1 MAEEGELQDSSA
13 APVEEV
19 VDIMNIPAERQL
31 DTNTL
36 GVLGTQ
42 RKLLDFDSLLLD

>member
-1 MAEEGELQDSSA
+1 MAEQGELQDSSA

-31 DTNTL
+31 DTNSL
-36 GVLGTQ
+36 GVPGTQ